1 MSSSSQEVTWDR
13 RRADRRTELIGTDRR
28 RAESSVGRYEA
39 YLDLRLGALESTA
52 AVTAGDIS
60 EEAFRLRNEPES
72 DVLDGERVDGL
83 ADRMSRAI
91 EAIAEEISRL
101 REEFRGS
108 GDDAL
113 SESALSEGAELLVRQ
128 MAVSGAD
135 ATEIERELASLG
147 MEHPR
152 EAIEAVLAEPQ

>member
-1 MSSSSQEVTWDR
+1 MSASSHEVTWDR
-13 RRADRRTELIGTDRR
+13 RREDRGTERIGTERR
-28 RAESSVGRYEA
+28 RVDSSVGRYEA

-52 AVTAGDIS
+52 AVTAGDIGQ
-60 EEAFRLRNEPES
+60 EAFRLRNEAAT

-91 EAIAEEISRL
+91 EAMAEEIARL
-101 REEFRGS
+101 REEFRAVGR
-108 GDDAL
+108 DAL
-113 SESALSEGAELLVRQ
+113 GESALSEGAELLVRQ
-128 MAVSGAD
+128 MAVSGAN
-135 ATEIERELASLG
+135 ATAIERELASLG